1 MAERSLNRSMLIGR
15 LGGDAEAKH
24 TQNRISFTRF
34 SIATNR
40 RWKDSNQQ
48 VREETDWHNVIL
60 WKAENLTHYLTKG
73 EKVYVEGRLQ
83 SRQWE
88 DKEGHKHSVTEI
100 VADQVILLGSP
111 GQSNGNGKAPTQTPA
126 PGRPRTQPQN
136 PGQRKTAQSQPAD
149 DFDQGITD
157 SDVPF

>member
-24 TQNRISFTRF
+24 TQNGISFTRF

-60 WKAENLTHYLTKG
+60 WKAENLTPYLTKG

-100 VADQVILLGSP
+100 VADQVILLGSN
-111 GQSNGNGKAPTQTPA
+111 GQSSGKGKAQTQAPA
-126 PGRPRTQPQN
+126 PGRPRTQPPN

>member
-24 TQNRISFTRF
+24 TRNGVSFARF

-48 VREETDWHNVIL
+48 VREETDWHNVTL
-60 WKAENLTHYLTKG
+60 WKAENLTPYLTKG

-83 SRQWE
+83 ARQWE
-88 DKEGHKHSVTEI
+88 DSEGHKHSVTEI
-100 VADQVILLGSP
+100 VAEQVILLGNNA
-111 GQSNGNGKAPTQTPA
+111 QSNGNGKPQAQVPA
-126 PGRPRTQPQN
+126 PGRPRTKPQN
-136 PGQRKTAQSQPAD
+136 GDQRKTAQSQSPG
-149 DFDQGITD
+149 DFQGITD
-157 SDVPF
+157 DDVPF